1 MLLERIEDEGL
12 AQYSYIVGSSAA
24 SEVAVVDPRRDI
36 DVYLDW
42 ARQHGARIAV
52 VLETH
57 IHADFASGAS
67 ALAAR
72 TGATLFES
80 AHDRGQTFEVS
91 HPHRDIADGER
102 VSVGGIDL
110 EAIHT
115 PGHTPEHLSFLIF
128 ERGHTEP
135 AAMLTGD
142 FLFVSSVGRPDL
154 LGDDETT
161 DLAGQLYDSVQ
172 RLRAYQDALALYPG
186 HGAGSMCGSGMGQAP
201 TTTLG
206 AERRNNPYLDEGLTR
221 ETFVQRV
228 LDSAPPFPAYYRRM
242 KRVNAEGPPPLEQIP
257 GQQAIDID
265 AFNGAVQAG
274 HVVIDLRDQTAFG
287 AGHVPRALGVGAG
300 KMLSMWAAWVVP
312 YETPLLLVGDE
323 SKIEEAGRALIRVGL
338 DDVKG
343 FLRGGMS
350 TWVGARLPVA
360 QTAQITPTELQR
372 QLAERD
378 RPWVLDVRTDDE
390 WREGHLP
397 GALHIMGG
405 YLTERINEIPR
416 DRPLVVMCGSG
427 YRSTIA
433 ASVLERAGFTDIT
446 NLTGGMKAWKDAG
459 LDTTHDG
466 SPARTPVQSQR

>member
-1 MLLERIEDEGL
+1 MGRV
-12 AQYSYIVGSSAA
+12 QC
-24 SEVAVVDPRRDI
+24 AVQEWARHPRRR
-36 DVYLDW
+36 W
-42 ARQHGARIAV
+42 
-52 VLETH
+52 
-57 IHADFASGAS
+57 
-67 ALAAR
+67 
-72 TGATLFES
+72 
-80 AHDRGQTFEVS
+80 
-91 HPHRDIADGER
+91 
-102 VSVGGIDL
+102 
-110 EAIHT
+110 
-115 PGHTPEHLSFLIF
+115 
-128 ERGHTEP
+128 
-135 AAMLTGD
+135 
-142 FLFVSSVGRPDL
+142 
-154 LGDDETT
+154 
-161 DLAGQLYDSVQ
+161 VQ
-172 RLRAYQDALALYPG
+172 
-186 HGAGSMCGSGMGQAP
+186 
-201 TTTLG
+201 
-206 AERRNNPYLDEGLTR
+206 ERRNNPYLDEGLTR

-228 LDSAPPFPAYYRRM
+228 LESAPPFPAYYRRM

-265 AFNGAVQAG
+265 AFHGAVQAG

-287 AGHVPRALGVGAG
+287 AGHVPGAFGVGAG

-312 YETPLLLVGDE
+312 YDTPLLLVGDE

-378 RPWVLDVRTDDE
+378 RPLVLDVRTDDE

-405 YLTERINEIPR
+405 YLPERINEIPR

-433 ASVLERAGFTDIT
+433 ASVLERAGFTEIT

-466 SPARTPVQSQR
+466 SVDATASESPMTPQWLAGLALTGLVGTSLGLLGAGGSIIMVPVLVYVVGVEPHAAVPLSLLIVGATSS